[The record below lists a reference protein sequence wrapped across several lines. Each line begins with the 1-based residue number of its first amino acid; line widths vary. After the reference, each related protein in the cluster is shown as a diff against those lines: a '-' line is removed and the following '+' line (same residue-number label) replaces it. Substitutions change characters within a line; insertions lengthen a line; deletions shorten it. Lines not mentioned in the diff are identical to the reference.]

1 MMHSQPKLM
10 AKPEV
15 PQCPTLSQ
23 KIRWALPEEQT
34 LQVDF
39 RLPHACAHACM
50 CAHKLIYTPHRDA
63 KFPPLFQSTLLISLS
78 FYNCLNCLFISQGF
92 ASGLNFY
99 ILFFYLFWAVI
110 SPYYPCWFQSGGLKP
125 FSCVGVLKGNVLLL
139 REDADD
145 ITQILSK
152 RMQWTCYL
160 LLRFCFTFHF
170 EQAAAVQGMI
180 AVSQGTTPQPSSSF
194 WFPFSHLDSHLPLF
208 YNFLNFLRL

>member
-1 MMHSQPKLM
+1 MSNLVSKNKVGTSWGTNAAGWLQASTRLCTCTHVCTQAYIHPTRRCKIS
-10 AKPEV
+10 
-15 PQCPTLSQ
+15 PTLSS
-23 KIRWALPEEQT
+23 A
-34 LQVDF
+34 
-39 RLPHACAHACM
+39 
-50 CAHKLIYTPHRDA
+50 
-63 KFPPLFQSTLLISLS
+63 LLISLS
-78 FYNCLNCLFISQGF
+78 LYNCLNCLFISQGL

-125 FSCVGVLKGNVLLL
+125 FSCVGVLNGNVLLL